1 MLTMMRARSARGVMS
16 PNPTVEK
23 TVMVKYSTRVWSSR
37 SVNMAAEAWDNDKY
51 PAAKT
56 TRNRG

>member
-1 MLTMMRARSARGVMS
+1 
-16 PNPTVEK
+16 
-23 TVMVKYSTRVWSSR
+23 MVKYSARVWSSR
-37 SVNMAAEAWDNDKY
+37 SVNMAAEARDNDKC